1 VEIVARKVSK
11 NLRRSALRGKKPF
24 MKREGLIYGLQ
35 VVNIVAAHQLP
46 HRIAIER
53 IHELWRWRNMN
64 GEDDDDPR
72 LRLIKKSQYDP
83 TIFPALRCKFHQ
95 GKATA
100 LVYISGK
107 VILTGVREIP
117 QMNELFNSFISLLSQ
132 FPR

>member
-1 VEIVARKVSK
+1 
-11 NLRRSALRGKKPF
+11 
-24 MKREGLIYGLQ
+24 
-35 VVNIVAAHQLP
+35 
-46 HRIAIER
+46 
-53 IHELWRWRNMN
+53 MN
-64 GEDDDDPR
+64 GEEDDPR

-107 VILTGVREIP
+107 VILTGIREIP
-117 QMNELFNSFISLLSQ
+117 QMNELFNSFISLLSK